1 MAHELHASGSP
12 RPLDEALRAARPT
25 GRTRLYGPPKLR
37 AIDKSN
43 EVFDLTYFD
52 PPAGLERH
60 VLALFESKFRTEPV
74 YDRHPG
80 ALGQLFFV
88 INGRATG
95 HFDDRTDIVETSPIL
110 LNAFDVATPFKA
122 EGPFWCIGASL
133 SPFGW
138 AALTQASV
146 YDHRNRYIPAGE
158 LIGADV
164 DWLQERFRHG
174 RRSGEM
180 TSEAACVELADWIA
194 ERLSPIPETHEA
206 LIEKTLAWLGSS
218 LNPPVEELFEGCT
231 YSRRQVERLVQQ
243 YFGFA
248 PRGLARKF
256 RAIRAANL
264 LAQPDLTDEGEA
276 EIACAFV
283 DQPHMIREIRRFCG
297 YTPSRLGGC
306 DDAMFL
312 RLTNMQNLDRF
323 RPYRAVGT
331 DGETDGP
338 PL

>member
-12 RPLDEALRAARPT
+12 RPHDEALRAARPT

-43 EVFDLTYFD
+43 EAFDLTYFD
-52 PPAGLERH
+52 PPSGLERF
-60 VLALFESKFRTEPV
+60 VLAFFETKFRAEPV
-74 YDRHPG
+74 EDRHPG
-80 ALGQLFFV
+80 ALGQFFFV
-88 INGRATG
+88 LGGRATG
-95 HFDDRTDIVETSPIL
+95 HFDCRSDIVETSPIL
-110 LNAFDVATPFKA
+110 LNAFDVATPFRA
-122 EGPFWCIGASL
+122 EGPFWCLGASL
-133 SPFGW
+133 TPYGW

-146 YDHRNRYIPAGE
+146 YEHRNRYIPAGE
-158 LIGADV
+158 LLGEGV
-164 DWLQERFRHG
+164 DRLQDRIRQG
-174 RRSGEM
+174 RRSGEW
-180 TSEAACVELADWIA
+180 TSERACLELADWIA
-194 ERLSPIPETHEA
+194 ERLSPIPPAHEA

-218 LNPPVEELFEGCT
+218 LNPPVEELFEGST

-264 LAQPDLTDEGEA
+264 LAQPGLTDEGEA

-306 DDAMFL
+306 DEAMFL

-323 RPYRAVGT
+323 RPYRAVGS
-331 DGETDGP
+331 GNEADGP

>member
-12 RPLDEALRAARPT
+12 KPRDEALRAARPT

-37 AIDKSN
+37 AIDKST
-43 EVFDLTYFD
+43 EAFDLTYFD
-52 PPAGLERH
+52 PPPGLERH
-60 VLALFESKFRTEPV
+60 VLALFEMQYRDGPAE
-74 YDRHPG
+74 DRHVG
-80 ALGQLFFV
+80 ALGQFFLV
-88 INGRATG
+88 IRGRATG
-95 HFDDRTDIVETSPIL
+95 HFDCRTDIVQTSPIL
-110 LNAFDVATPFKA
+110 LNAFDVATPYKA
-122 EGPFWCIGASL
+122 DGPFWCIGASL

-146 YDHRNRYIPAGE
+146 YDYRNRYIPAGE
-158 LIGADV
+158 LLGEDV
-164 DWLQERFRHG
+164 DRLQDAIG
-174 RRSGEM
+174 QRRRAGTM
-180 TSEAACVELADWIA
+180 TSEEACLEIADWIGQ
-194 ERLSPIPETHEA
+194 RLSPIPEAHEA
-206 LIEKTLAWLGSS
+206 LIERTLAWLGSS
-218 LNPPVEELFEGCT
+218 LNPPVEELFEGSS
-231 YSRRQVERLVQQ
+231 YSRRQIERLVQQ

-306 DDAMFL
+306 DDPMFL

-323 RPYRAVGT
+323 RPYRAVGS
-331 DGETDGP
+331 GNEADGP